1 MINNMNSNNIFD
13 SIYDLQNSF
22 NDFYQNF
29 DRIQPHSLT
38 KDKIEDILLLMKNLK
53 FQKKL
58 DENIDDELTIN
69 EENKK
74 IDFSLSFPQL
84 QF

>member
-1 MINNMNSNNIFD
+1 MNSNNIFD